1 MSSIVYQI
9 DKQTIKEK
17 NGYLN
22 NSMNCWV
29 LFCLFMICRE
39 CIIMTKVGAYYVN
52 LLTNEQM
59 NIIVKVSERAFI
71 DGRVNPCDG

>member
-1 MSSIVYQI
+1 
-9 DKQTIKEK
+9 
-17 NGYLN
+17 
-22 NSMNCWV
+22 
-29 LFCLFMICRE
+29 
-39 CIIMTKVGAYYVN
+39 MTNVGTYYVN